1 MTLEIVSVDPST
13 VSVALKMKIDMPA
26 VAYVGVDD
34 GLIIGACGLAWG
46 KGRCWVW
53 FTIHDSKPEYA
64 RPILA
69 MSKKLIRKAK
79 QMGEAHV
86 YAVRD
91 AAYATSAKLM
101 KLAGFEFHAV
111 ENDEEVF
118 RCNT

>member
-13 VSVALKMKIDMPA
+13 VSVALKMKIDMPS

-34 GLIIGACGLAWG
+34 GFIIGACGLAWG

-64 RPILA
+64 RPIMK
-69 MSKKLIRKAK
+69 MSRKLIRKAK
-79 QMGEAHV
+79 QMGEEYV

-91 AAYATSAKLM
+91 ASYASSAKLV
-101 KLAGFEFHAV
+101 KLAGFQFHAL
-111 ENDEEVF
+111 EQGEEVF